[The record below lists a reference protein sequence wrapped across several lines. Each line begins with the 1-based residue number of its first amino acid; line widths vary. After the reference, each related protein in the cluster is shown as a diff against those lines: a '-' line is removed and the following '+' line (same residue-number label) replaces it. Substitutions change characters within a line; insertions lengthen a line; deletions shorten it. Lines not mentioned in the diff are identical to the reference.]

1 MADGQFSLFR
11 KHFRRT
17 NQKTHTKKDKVYPT
31 WVIWSWELTL
41 LHKSSQPQDQH
52 CSCCRKPG
60 GGSEV
65 PSRILPPCVKQL
77 RHFFHVLRIE
87 LPPHPSKLNGKL
99 SPVHCSLRG
108 WGCSSLSCLASAY

>member
-31 WVIWSWELTL
+31 WVIWSWKLTL

-108 WGCSSLSCLASAY
+108 WGCSSLSCLASVY